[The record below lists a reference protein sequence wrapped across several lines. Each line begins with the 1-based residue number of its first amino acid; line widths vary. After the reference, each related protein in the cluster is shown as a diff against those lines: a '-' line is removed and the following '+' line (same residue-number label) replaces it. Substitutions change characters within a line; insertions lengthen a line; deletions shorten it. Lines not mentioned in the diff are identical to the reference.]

1 MVQHYDLDD
10 IVIQIKILNMAVKNI
25 YNYLI
30 ARDYH
35 PGLIDKQFQK
45 FEMMSRHNARK
56 KNAKCKDGRKVKFI
70 TTLHLPYQV
79 LKVLLEK
86 AFLSYIEMKLLKK
99 LYQIISF
106 PLFINITKI

>member
-1 MVQHYDLDD
+1 
-10 IVIQIKILNMAVKNI
+10 MAVKNI

-35 PGLIDKQFQK
+35 PGLVGKQFQK

-56 KNAKCKDGRKVKFI
+56 KNAKSKDRSKVKFI
-70 TTLHLPYQV
+70 TTLHLPYHA
-79 LKVLLEK
+79 LKVLLEN
-86 AFLSYIEMKLLKK
+86 AFTIYIDMKLFKK

-106 PLFINITKI
+106 PLFINVTKI